1 MSSADAAGPDVSR
14 VLSSVNSVLSL
25 SLILAQT
32 SSPAQAV
39 RLVTTAVPSIV
50 TEHHAV
56 AWHPSRPG
64 EYYEQAP
71 EHVAGLLAGLTGA
84 ARLELDGPPSC
95 WAFPISSPLTH
106 EQIFL
111 VVSGPDDLSD
121 QDTFLLTVLA
131 QLCGSVIA
139 NQELISTLARRME
152 IHRSLTGT
160 VTSGG
165 QAGIAAT
172 LHQLTGYPVLIV
184 DTEGNTRATAGPG
197 LGPAPADHPLASSGE
212 ARNEVEWAE
221 IVRSL
226 RTALRATYHQGAWL
240 MPAMPEADVLS
251 VIALLDPDRAAT
263 ETDLAA
269 LEHAATVLSVELAR
283 LRSVSEAEL
292 RGLADRDREVAEA
305 RAAVLAA
312 SEARQRTILEMAL
325 DAVIS
330 VDRDAHVTY
339 VNSAF
344 ERAFGYRAEEMI
356 GHDLADKIV
365 PPSLREAHRRGLAR
379 YLATGQEVILNRRIE
394 MPAMRADGTEFPA
407 EVAVTRTGLPGEP
420 TFTAYV
426 RDITDRQRAEQELIA
441 SRARL
446 VAASDAAR
454 QRVTRDLHDGAQQR
468 LVATLIN
475 LQLAEQ
481 RWDAAPARARE
492 LVGQAMNDTRRGIDD
507 LRELAAGLHPVIL
520 TQHGLPAAIRGL
532 ADRVP
537 IPVEISVPGVR
548 LPAPIEASL
557 YFFCAE
563 ALTNIA
569 KHAQATSA
577 WVGLEIDGDL
587 CLAEVRDD
595 GIGGASPR
603 SQDSGLTGLSDR
615 IGALG
620 GTLHHHQPAR
630 AGDRAAGHRPR
641 SGIRTPEQLSQ
652 VAGGELLL
660 GHEGVGAAASQHL
673 GGDGPGLGR
682 RQHDPGR
689 RAGARERRRGGEAIV
704 SGQVDVQQ
712 DPVRAVRG
720 RGGQRLRRVA
730 GPADDLESA
739 RGEQLGRYAEK
750 ARIVIDNQDPNRH
763 VAMFPGLPDPAP

>member
-1 MSSADAAGPDVSR
+1 MSPADAAGPDVSR
-14 VLSSVNSVLSL
+14 VLSPVNSVLSL

-32 SSPAQAV
+32 SSPVQAI

-50 TEHHAV
+50 ASHNAV
-56 AWHPSRPG
+56 AWHPSRSG
-64 EYYEQAP
+64 EYYERAP
-71 EHVAGLLAGLTGA
+71 EHVAGLLAGLTGV
-84 ARLELDGPPSC
+84 ARLELDGPLSC

-106 EQIFL
+106 AQIFL

-121 QDTFLLTVLA
+121 QETFLLTVLA

-160 VTSGG
+160 VASGG
-165 QAGIAAT
+165 QGGIAAT

-197 LGPAPADHPLASSGE
+197 PVPGPGPAPVPADHPLASQGAARGE
-212 ARNEVEWAE
+212 TPWVE

-226 RTALRATYHQGAWL
+226 RMALRATYHQGAWL
-240 MPAMPEADVLS
+240 MPAMLEADVLS
-251 VIALLDPDRAAT
+251 VIALLDPDHTAT

-305 RAAVLAA
+305 RTATLAA

-330 VDRDAHVTY
+330 VDRDARVTY

-481 RWDAAPARARE
+481 RWDAAPDRARE
-492 LVGQAMNDTRRGIDD
+492 LIGRAMDDTRRGIDD
-507 LRELAAGLHPVIL
+507 LRELAAGLHPAIL
-520 TQHGLPAAIRGL
+520 TQHGLPAAIRAL

-537 IPVEISVPGVR
+537 IPVEINVPGIR
-548 LPAPIEASL
+548 LPAPIEASM

-577 WVGLEIDGDL
+577 WVRLEIDGDL
-587 CLAEVRDD
+587 CVAEVRDD

-620 GTLHHHQPAR
+620 GTLTIASPPAQGTTLR
-630 AGDRAAGHRPR
+630 ATVPVQE
-641 SGIRTPEQLSQ
+641 S
-652 VAGGELLL
+652 
-660 GHEGVGAAASQHL
+660 
-673 GGDGPGLGR
+673 
-682 RQHDPGR
+682 
-689 RAGARERRRGGEAIV
+689 ERRN
-704 SGQVDVQQ
+704 S
-712 DPVRAVRG
+712 
-720 RGGQRLRRVA
+720 
-730 GPADDLESA
+730 
-739 RGEQLGRYAEK
+739 
-750 ARIVIDNQDPNRH
+750 
-763 VAMFPGLPDPAP
+763 

>member
-1 MSSADAAGPDVSR
+1 MSPADGAGPDVSR
-14 VLSSVNSVLSL
+14 VLSPVNSVLGL

-50 TEHHAV
+50 ASHRAV
-56 AWHPSRPG
+56 AWHPSRSG
-64 EYYEQAP
+64 EYYERAP
-71 EHVAGLLAGLTGA
+71 EHVAGLLAGLTGV
-84 ARLELDGPPSC
+84 ARLEVEGSLSC

-121 QDTFLLTVLA
+121 QETFLLTVLA

-160 VTSGG
+160 VATDG
-165 QAGIAAT
+165 QAGIAGT

-184 DTEGNTRATAGPG
+184 DTQGNTRATAGPG
-197 LGPAPADHPLASSGE
+197 LEPAPADHPLANQGAARGE
-212 ARNEVEWAE
+212 TQWAE

-251 VIALLDPDRAAT
+251 VIALLDPDRTAT

-305 RAAVLAA
+305 RTAVLAA
-312 SEARQRTILEMAL
+312 SEARQRTILETAL

-330 VDRDAHVTY
+330 VDRDARVTY

-481 RWDAAPARARE
+481 RWDAAPGRARE
-492 LVGQAMNDTRRGIDD
+492 LVGQAMNDTRRGIED
-507 LRELAAGLHPVIL
+507 LRELAAGLHPAIL
-520 TQHGLPAAIRGL
+520 TQHGLPAAVRAL

-537 IPVEISVPGVR
+537 IPVEINVPGVR
-548 LPAPIEASL
+548 LPSPIEASL
-557 YFFCAE
+557 YFFCSE

-577 WVGLEIDGDL
+577 WVRLEIDGDL
-587 CLAEVRDD
+587 CVAEVRDD

-603 SQDSGLTGLSDR
+603 SQASGLTGLSDR

-620 GTLHHHQPAR
+620 GTLTITSPPAQGTVLR
-630 AGDRAAGHRPR
+630 ATVPVQGSDRLN
-641 SGIRTPEQLSQ
+641 S
-652 VAGGELLL
+652 
-660 GHEGVGAAASQHL
+660 
-673 GGDGPGLGR
+673 
-682 RQHDPGR
+682 
-689 RAGARERRRGGEAIV
+689 
-704 SGQVDVQQ
+704 
-712 DPVRAVRG
+712 
-720 RGGQRLRRVA
+720 
-730 GPADDLESA
+730 
-739 RGEQLGRYAEK
+739 
-750 ARIVIDNQDPNRH
+750 
-763 VAMFPGLPDPAP
+763 